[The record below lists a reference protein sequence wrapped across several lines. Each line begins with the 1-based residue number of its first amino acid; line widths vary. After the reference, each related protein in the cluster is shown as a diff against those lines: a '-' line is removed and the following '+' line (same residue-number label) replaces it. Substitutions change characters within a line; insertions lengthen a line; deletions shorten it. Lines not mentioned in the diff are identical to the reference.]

1 MFKNGDLFEFVLLIL
16 LVGMD
21 PWTRFFW
28 RGARREHFWHTQTQE
43 KTTATMVNVRC
54 LIHHGRP
61 PSRVAAA
68 ARGAANLIRGLSG
81 TFCGSA
87 VVGGGA
93 GVECGRFVVADTAI
107 YTVKGRILEVPHQ
120 STGGVFWRLHCDSYA

>member
-1 MFKNGDLFEFVLLIL
+1 
-16 LVGMD
+16 
-21 PWTRFFW
+21 
-28 RGARREHFWHTQTQE
+28 
-43 KTTATMVNVRC
+43 MVYRPC

-107 YTVKGRILEVPHQ
+107 YSVYRSDIGYWIYPINQQEECFGGSIVLHMYRI
-120 STGGVFWRLHCDSYA
+120 